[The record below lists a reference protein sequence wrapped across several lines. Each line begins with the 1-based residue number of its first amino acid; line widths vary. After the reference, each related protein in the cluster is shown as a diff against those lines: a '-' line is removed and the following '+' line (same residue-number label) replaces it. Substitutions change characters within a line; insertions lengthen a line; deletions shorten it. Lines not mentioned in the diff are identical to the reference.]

1 MPQHAAQSRALFV
14 TKAYAFAVTLPETLY
29 IPAFQSFTLAILLFF
44 AGQKVAEHWA
54 VVRRYSIPEP
64 VVGGFLCACVVGG
77 VYLGLGT
84 KIEFDLNVRDTL
96 LLYFFAAIGLRSDL
110 MTLKEGGKPLLILLV
125 LASVFIALQNLLG
138 MGVAQLF
145 GLDARAGLM
154 TGSISLTGGVGT
166 TLAWGPHFVEQLG
179 ITNAVELGMA
189 SNMVGMIAA
198 CTIGGPIA
206 SYLMRRHAIHGSGTR
221 PLDVGVPNQQTSISL
236 DYFGVL
242 RAWLWLN
249 MALMLGGVIT
259 PLFQE
264 LGLQLPKF
272 VGCLLGGIIL
282 RNTLGQ
288 WMLSR
293 KRRKLGQ
300 FHWTSMRQGL
310 AMISDICL
318 GMFLT
323 MALMGLQLWAL
334 QGVIGFV
341 MTVLV
346 LQVLLTVGFALFI
359 VFRCMGKDYEA
370 AVITAGFGGIALGST
385 ATAVANMTAVAR
397 SHGAAHRAFIVVPLV
412 CGFFV
417 DIVNALIIQ
426 WLI

>member
-1 MPQHAAQSRALFV
+1 MARHAQSQALFCDLLCH
-14 TKAYAFAVTLPETLY
+14 AVTLPETLH

-44 AGQKVAEHWA
+44 AGQKIAEHWS

-64 VVGGFLCACVVGG
+64 VVGGFLCACVVGLM
-77 VYLGLGT
+77 YLTLGT
-84 KIEFDLNVRDTL
+84 KVEFDLNVRDTL

-110 MTLKEGGKPLLILLV
+110 ATLKEGGKPLLILLV
-125 LASVFIALQNLLG
+125 LATVFIALQNMLG
-138 MGVAQLF
+138 MGVAQWF

-166 TLAWGPHFVEQLG
+166 TLAWGPVFVEKLG
-179 ITNAVELGMA
+179 ISNAVELGMA

-206 SYLMRRHAIHGSGTR
+206 SYLLRRHGIVGSNSR
-221 PLDVGVPNQQTSISL
+221 ALDVGMAVQRTAVTL
-236 DYFGVL
+236 DYYGVL

-249 MALMLGGVIT
+249 MALMIGGVIT
-259 PLFQE
+259 PLFHE
-264 LGLQLPKF
+264 AGLQLPMF

-300 FHWTSMRQGL
+300 FHWNSMRQGL
-310 AMISDICL
+310 LMISDICL

-334 QGVIGFV
+334 QGVMGFV

-346 LQVLLTVGFALFI
+346 LQILMTIGFALFV

-417 DIVNALIIQ
+417 DIVNAVIIQ
-426 WLI
+426 ALI

>member
-1 MPQHAAQSRALFV
+1 M
-14 TKAYAFAVTLPETLY
+14 TLPETLH

-44 AGQKVAEHWA
+44 AGQKIAEHWG

-64 VVGGFLCACVVGG
+64 VVGGFFCACVVGLI
-77 VYLGLGT
+77 YLTLGT

-110 MTLKEGGKPLLILLV
+110 MTLKEGGKPLAILLV
-125 LASVFIALQNLLG
+125 LATVFIVLQNLLG
-138 MGVAQLF
+138 MGVAEVF

-166 TLAWGPHFVEQLG
+166 TLAWGPHFVEKLG

-206 SYLMRRHAIHGSGTR
+206 SYLMRRHAIHGSGAR
-221 PLDVGVPNQQTSISL
+221 PLDIGVPVKQLTVTL

-249 MALMLGGVIT
+249 MALMIGGVIT
-259 PLFQE
+259 PLFHE
-264 LGLQLPKF
+264 AGLQLPMF
-272 VGCLLGGIIL
+272 VGCLIGGILL

-300 FHWTSMRQGL
+300 FHWLSMRQGL

-334 QGVIGFV
+334 QGVMGFV

-346 LQVLLTVGFALFI
+346 LQVLMTIAFALFI

-370 AVITAGFGGIALGST
+370 AVITSGFGGIALGST
-385 ATAVANMTAVAR
+385 ATAVANMTAVTR

-426 WLI
+426 VLI

>member
-1 MPQHAAQSRALFV
+1 M
-14 TKAYAFAVTLPETLY
+14 TLPETLY

-249 MALMLGGVIT
+249 MALMIGGVIT
-259 PLFQE
+259 PLFHE
-264 LGLQLPKF
+264 AGLQLPMF
-272 VGCLLGGIIL
+272 VGCLIGGIVL

-426 WLI
+426 VLI

>member
-1 MPQHAAQSRALFV
+1 M
-14 TKAYAFAVTLPETLY
+14 PETLS

-44 AGQKVAEHWA
+44 AGQKMATHWS
-54 VVRRYSIPEP
+54 VLRRYSIPEP
-64 VVGGFLCACVVGG
+64 VVGGFLCACVVALVYFIGG
-77 VYLGLGT
+77 MQIV
-84 KIEFDLNVRDTL
+84 FDLHIRDTL

-110 MTLKEGGKPLLILLV
+110 MTLKEGGKPLLILLL
-125 LASVFIALQNLLG
+125 LATGFIALQNLLG
-138 MGVAQLF
+138 MGVAQMF

-154 TGSISLTGGVGT
+154 TGSIALTGGIGT

-179 ITNAVELGMA
+179 ILNAVELGMA

-206 SYLMRRHAIHGSGTR
+206 SYLMRRHGLSGSGGRT
-221 PLDVGVPNQQTSISL
+221 LDVGVPVQQTTVHL
-236 DYFGVL
+236 DYHGVL

-249 MALMLGGVIT
+249 MALMLGSGIT
-259 PLFQE
+259 PLFHQ
-264 LGLQLPKF
+264 LGLQLPDF
-272 VGCLLGGIIL
+272 VGCLMGGLLL

-293 KRRKLGQ
+293 KRHKFGQ

-310 AMISDICL
+310 ALMSDICL

-334 QGVIGFV
+334 QGVLGFV
-341 MTVLV
+341 MAVLV
-346 LQVLLTVGFALFI
+346 LQVLMTVAFAMWV

-370 AVITAGFGGIALGST
+370 AVMTAGFGGIALGST

-426 WLI
+426 VLI